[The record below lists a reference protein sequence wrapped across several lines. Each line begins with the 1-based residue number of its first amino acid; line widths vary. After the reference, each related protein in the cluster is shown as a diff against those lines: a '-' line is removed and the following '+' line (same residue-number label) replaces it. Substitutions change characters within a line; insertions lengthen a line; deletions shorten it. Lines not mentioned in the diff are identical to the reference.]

1 MRRHVLPKRHV
12 SPKRHL
18 SPKRHGATSGARLR
32 SRTKTRG
39 RSRKA
44 MRGGMHT
51 GDNSKNSS
59 ALPWIAGAAGAALLG
74 TGGVIGVNKYKKLKQ
89 EQVKTQ
95 SIIDNLIQI
104 LNKDNPDIDKS
115 NIASIVSQ
123 LKSNLD
129 RTTAEFEVHKK
140 EFSVTKEQ
148 KDAILAEQQRL
159 TAATEDAVNRAN
171 KIVADAREVGGQ
183 EVNESFNRDEAL
195 VQLRRQEEEKNA
207 KLAEKTA
214 RIALTCRQRTAE
226 YNKSAKILYARIL
239 ILKSSN
245 DTDSNDASNSNDN
258 ELQNYIK
265 NLKKIPENTVST
277 PDLISGLEK
286 LKSVE
291 QELNVAICNGTL
303 TFDNFL
309 ALMVKIQDTFGQ
321 IPSRPQV
328 NIHKYLEDD
337 FKILDVIDFKIVK
350 QLLIEK
356 AQAQNRS
363 GNLDDLNSQILTG
376 IDSFKGICK
385 LVNGQ
390 MLHRDLL
397 AKFEKFK
404 NSLQTAYRDAQ
415 NADRKLTAYNALLK

>member
-1 MRRHVLPKRHV
+1 
-12 SPKRHL
+12 
-18 SPKRHGATSGARLR
+18 
-32 SRTKTRG
+32 
-39 RSRKA
+39 
-44 MRGGMHT
+44 
-51 GDNSKNSS
+51 
-59 ALPWIAGAAGAALLG
+59 
-74 TGGVIGVNKYKKLKQ
+74 
-89 EQVKTQ
+89 
-95 SIIDNLIQI
+95 
-104 LNKDNPDIDKS
+104 
-115 NIASIVSQ
+115 
-123 LKSNLD
+123 
-129 RTTAEFEVHKK
+129 
-140 EFSVTKEQ
+140 
-148 KDAILAEQQRL
+148 
-159 TAATEDAVNRAN
+159 
-171 KIVADAREVGGQ
+171 VGGQ